1 YLAGKND
8 EPGVIEYFVSPP
20 ADWDEAHKQRVEKHF
35 NDFDLSLRY
44 SKEAS
49 ARLVVLLAL
58 YNSVLPLSRDKNAA
72 KHLIFQT
79 IINKSPFVN
88 HWERVMCLALMSDL

>member
-1 YLAGKND
+1 
-8 EPGVIEYFVSPP
+8 
-20 ADWDEAHKQRVEKHF
+20 QRVEKHF
-35 NDFDLSLRY
+35 SDFDLPLRY

-88 HWERVMCLALMSDL
+88 HWDPVSYTH